1 MLLGGG
7 WSGFGLPA
15 LSQAKPAAGL
25 ARIALWMS
33 VVRVPWS
40 AGSAGAADAGEE
52 GWRRPD
58 ERRYHMHIPGVVF
71 VGFSL
76 VIALGAINSQN
87 NLLFLALGLSLG
99 ALAVSG
105 IVSGASLLGVR
116 LARRV
121 PTSAQC
127 FRAMEITY
135 SVRNANRIFPALGLS
150 IGEEL
155 PRELRS
161 RRTFGVAW
169 WKFRFIGG
177 EPLAN
182 RGRLPGAFV
191 GAVGPRRT
199 IRTRARVVPLRRGW
213 MPLPRTAVWT
223 TFPFGLSRKSVRFD
237 QEARVLVRPGVVVL
251 RPGLVAGLLTHLPH
265 GDRDQSRAG
274 LGEEFYGL
282 REHAPGDAM
291 RQIARRTTARRL
303 SWGSTPV
310 IRLNR
315 APAPRVYWLVV
326 RLDAALQHAENER
339 AIVLAASLASA
350 LIEAR
355 AAVGLVVHGAV
366 LSAGE
371 EAVGP
376 AAADLGVTPRL
387 EPHSGPTALH
397 SILTLLARV
406 TATGAGQANEV
417 APTGGAVIAIHAGP
431 VDARAVAGAAR
442 HWSGQDLTRVAA
454 SGRSGEVLALLER
467 SVQRGEGAFA

>member
-1 MLLGGG
+1 
-7 WSGFGLPA
+7 
-15 LSQAKPAAGL
+15 
-25 ARIALWMS
+25 MS
-33 VVRVPWS
+33 VVPVPWL
-40 AGSAGAADAGEE
+40 GEGGGTADAGEE

-58 ERRYHMHIPGVVF
+58 ERRYHVHMPGVVF

-76 VIALGAINSQN
+76 VIAVGAINSQN

-116 LARRV
+116 LSRRV
-121 PTSAQC
+121 PASGQC
-127 FRAMEITY
+127 FRAMEISY

-177 EPLAN
+177 EPLAS

-191 GAVGPRRT
+191 GSVGPRRVV
-199 IRTRARVVPLRRGW
+199 RTRARVVPLRRGW
-213 MPLPRTAVWT
+213 MTLPRTAVWT

-237 QEARVLVRPGVVVL
+237 LEARVLVRPGVVAL
-251 RPGLVAGLLTHLPH
+251 RPGLVAGLLTHLPY
-265 GDRDQSRAG
+265 GDRDQARAG

-282 REHAPGDAM
+282 REYSPGDAM

-326 RLDAALQHAENER
+326 RLDAALEHAENER

-355 AAVGLVVHGAV
+355 AAVGLVVHGAS

-371 EAVGP
+371 VGTG
-376 AAADLGVTPRL
+376 AGDSGVVPRL
-387 EPHSGPTALH
+387 EPHSGPAALH
-397 SILTLLARV
+397 SMLTLLARV
-406 TATGAGQANEV
+406 TATGAGPANE
-417 APTGGAVIAIHAGP
+417 ATPTGGAVIAIHAGP
-431 VDARAVAGAAR
+431 VDAKAVAGAAR
-442 HWSGQDLTRVAA
+442 HWSGHDLARVAA
-454 SGRSGEVLALLER
+454 PGRSAEALALLER
-467 SVQRGEGAFA
+467 SLQRGEGAFA

>member
-1 MLLGGG
+1 MSVVPVPWLGGG
-7 WSGFGLPA
+7 TA
-15 LSQAKPAAGL
+15 ED
-25 ARIALWMS
+25 R
-33 VVRVPWS
+33 
-40 AGSAGAADAGEE
+40 EE
-52 GWRRPD
+52 TWRRPD
-58 ERRYHMHIPGVVF
+58 ERRYHAHMPGVVF

-116 LARRV
+116 LSRRV
-121 PTSAQC
+121 PTGAQC
-127 FRAMEITY
+127 FRAMEIAY
-135 SVRNANRIFPALGLS
+135 SVRNANRVFPALGLS

-155 PRELRS
+155 PRGLRS
-161 RRTFGVAW
+161 RRRIGVAW

-177 EPLAN
+177 EPLAS

-191 GAVGPRRT
+191 GSVGPRRVV
-199 IRTRARVVPLRRGW
+199 RTRARVVPMRRGW
-213 MPLPRTAVWT
+213 MTLPRTAVWT

-237 QEARVLVRPGVVVL
+237 QEVRVLVRPGVVAL
-251 RPGLVAGLLTHLPH
+251 RPGLVAGLLTHLPY

-274 LGEEFYGL
+274 LGEEFFGL

-291 RQIARRTTARRL
+291 RQLARRTTARRL

-326 RLDAALQHAENER
+326 RLDAALEHAENER

-350 LIEAR
+350 LVEAR
-355 AAVGLVVHGAV
+355 AAVGLVVQGAIV
-366 LSAGE
+366 SAGE
-371 EAVGP
+371 VGFGAGAGDAIVGARLEPRSGP
-376 AAADLGVTPRL
+376 AALQ
-387 EPHSGPTALH
+387 

-406 TATGAGQANEV
+406 TATGAGPAGEP
-417 APTGGAVIAIHAGP
+417 ALTGGAVIAIHAGP
-431 VDARAVAGAAR
+431 VDAKAVAGAAR
-442 HWSGQDLTRVAA
+442 HWSGHDLSRVAA
-454 SGRSGEVLALLER
+454 PGRSGEALALLER
-467 SVQRGEGAFA
+467 SLQRGEGAFA